1 MAKSFHML
9 HQKIN
14 KGGVIFAQKGTLQ
27 IVAVQ
32 QNHGQRL
39 KNIVKN
45 LAVVGVEAQHDYKA
59 DGRVIPADG
68 GTADI
73 YSHTG
78 TRTAHFQ
85 RVGYCKLPERRGRNT
100 LPFYDGGLERRG
112 RAALRQQAAAHVV
125 DHFLSRGAKGACF
138 KQLRRQDG
146 RQAAA
151 EVLAPRLRVDFLHLA
166 VQRHNV
172 GVCQKRRDK
181 HKRHIQHPVGPHG
194 GDDQRTAGKLV
205 KKALPCRVP

>member
-1 MAKSFHML
+1 ML

-78 TRTAHFQ
+78 TRTKRKSAPFRQ
-85 RVGYCKLPERRGRNT
+85 R
-100 LPFYDGGLERRG
+100 F
-112 RAALRQQAAAHVV
+112 AARTI
-125 DHFLSRGAKGACF
+125 FTKSK
-138 KQLRRQDG
+138 K
-146 RQAAA
+146 
-151 EVLAPRLRVDFLHLA
+151 E
-166 VQRHNV
+166 NV
-172 GVCQKRRDK
+172 NDEPY
-181 HKRHIQHPVGPHG
+181 H
-194 GDDQRTAGKLV
+194 
-205 KKALPCRVP
+205 